1 MQDDD
6 VNYESE
12 LVPYDDEWAVQVG
25 RQIEGTSRAMIVDGL
40 GSGLFAVCVSNYDK
54 NRTLSVSEGKTLQS
68 ESMKVQKFQ
77 IIV

>member
-54 NRTLSVSEGKTLQS
+54 KSNFICQRGKDPP
-68 ESMKVQKFQ
+68 V
-77 IIV
+77 